1 MGEGLPG
8 RDRVP
13 QQFPRLRSSVTE
25 FLKGKLLPFNTL
37 LRECVLQGKR
47 NICNFG
53 VFLSLLFSD
62 CCALEPR
69 EDPEA
74 IRGFPVRARE
84 WGHLPHSSEAMPQ
97 SKGEAQGTCHPTAA
111 PDNFSLRT
119 LMFCRNF
126 FFFFP

>member
-1 MGEGLPG
+1 MGQSGETALGTACKQPRDLPG
-8 RDRVP
+8 TDW
-13 QQFPRLRSSVTE
+13 
-25 FLKGKLLPFNTL
+25 G
-37 LRECVLQGKR
+37 
-47 NICNFG
+47 
-53 VFLSLLFSD
+53 
-62 CCALEPR
+62 EPR

-126 FFFFP
+126 FFLPLNTIPSENVVYLLGGGNKKSYCF